1 MDQENRYHILVV
13 DDDEVDRR
21 AVSRGLANSGLQVE
35 IEEARDGSQAID
47 ILKLI
52 TFDCVFLDYRLG
64 PGSDGLEVL
73 KQLRE
78 GGDRTPIIMMT
89 GYGDERIAVE
99 LLKAGATD
107 YLPKSTLTPDVLGRS
122 VRNAV
127 SLRNSEEQCHK
138 AEQALREREA
148 NFRSI
153 FTTAN
158 DTIIVIDPT
167 ASQIVQ
173 VNPQAT
179 ALLGYSSSELEQ
191 CSADIIFPEKLE
203 ELIQLARK
211 NRDGGPGKS
220 VESLCRHKQGHD
232 IQVEISASR
241 LLLGGQSLILALLRD
256 ITERKILEK
265 ERECALLNA
274 IELCKLSCI
283 GEMAGGIAHEMN
295 HPLQSFKL
303 ILHNLTMKNDN
314 GSLEPKTLSHKMG
327 KMVHLVDEMSAII
340 TNLEGYA
347 SPDDEYGHY
356 PLVEIID
363 STLSIVGARLKSA
376 DITVEV
382 DIPQDLRIR
391 CRRNAMTQ
399 VLLNLLTN
407 ARDAYLIQSRSSQT
421 PRLITLSAQS
431 KDNTHHIYVQDE
443 AGGIPAAIRDRA
455 FEPFVSTKDA
465 VKNIGMGLH
474 IVRQIISEHKGEI
487 RLNIKDG
494 IGTCIELILPQQ
506 VEKSS
511 RLSNPNKTVLTELA

>member
-35 IEEARDGSQAID
+35 IEEARDGAQAID

-52 TFDCVFLDYRLG
+52 TFDCAFLDYRLG

-78 GGDRTPIIMMT
+78 RGDNTPIIMMT

-127 SLRNSEEQCHK
+127 SLRHSEEQYRQ

-153 FTTAN
+153 FATAN
-158 DTIIVIDPT
+158 DAIIVIDPT

-173 VNPQAT
+173 ANPQAT
-179 ALLGYSSSELEQ
+179 DLLGYSTSELEK
-191 CSADIIFPEKLE
+191 CSADIVFPEKLE
-203 ELIQLARK
+203 ELVQLAGQ
-211 NRDGGPGKS
+211 NNDGGPGQT

-241 LLLGGQSLILALLRD
+241 LLLGGQSMILTLLRD
-256 ITERKILEK
+256 ITERKRLEK
-265 ERECALLNA
+265 EREDALLNA
-274 IELCKLSCI
+274 IESRKLSSI
-283 GEMAGGIAHEMN
+283 GEMACGIAHEMN
-295 HPLQSFKL
+295 QPLQSFKL
-303 ILHNLTMKNDN
+303 VLHNLTIKNDN
-314 GSLEPKTLSHKMG
+314 GSLEPETLSQKMD
-327 KMVHLVDEMSAII
+327 KMMHLVDEMSSVI

-363 STLSIVGARLKSA
+363 STLSIVGAQLKSA

-382 DIPQDLRIR
+382 DIPQDLRLR
-391 CRRNAMTQ
+391 CRRSAMTQ

-407 ARDAYLIQSRSSQT
+407 ARDAYLTQSRLPGT
-421 PRLITLSAQS
+421 PRLITLSVKSDDSTQ
-431 KDNTHHIYVQDE
+431 HIYVQDK
-443 AGGIPAAIRDRA
+443 AGGIPAAMRERV

-474 IVRQIISEHKGEI
+474 IVRQIISEHGGEI
-487 RLNIKDG
+487 RLHVKDN
-494 IGTCIELILPQQ
+494 IGTCIELILPQP
-506 VEKSS
+506 VKKSS
-511 RLSNPNKTVLTELA
+511 SPSSSNETVLTELA